1 MSKQFPYRVKSIAI
15 EIFSVYDFHLI
26 FFSNIRWQVWVCRIR
41 AAYSKAILHIYE
53 TRKIRKM
60 LEGGGNWTQCPM
72 VLQKD
77 IFKVGHQKPTN
88 FTSCT
93 EICENSPWAI
103 AARLFILANVLVA
116 SHDRSSEDFIWSLAR
131 SAFSRSTFW
140 TFKQFFGYSWSKI
153 IEPLT
158 ISKSRWFLMG
168 KYNFFYK
175 RWPTISR
182 N

>member
-1 MSKQFPYRVKSIAI
+1 MIFIWFSLRTLDDKFGFAELGQRILKQFYTFMRLEKLERCLKVEGIEHSAPWYYR
-15 EIFSVYDFHLI
+15 
-26 FFSNIRWQVWVCRIR
+26 RI
-41 AAYSKAILHIYE
+41 YSKLAI
-53 TRKIRKM
+53 K
-60 LEGGGNWTQCPM
+60 NQ
-72 VLQKD
+72 Q
-77 IFKVGHQKPTN
+77 
-88 FTSCT
+88 TSPHAPRS
-93 EICENSPWAI
+93 ENSPWAI

-116 SHDRSSEDFIWSLAR
+116 SYDRSSEDFIWSLAR

-158 ISKSRWFLMG
+158 ISKSRWFLME

-182 N
+182 H